1 MKRQNI
7 RTLSLIVSTFTYL
20 LVGAAIFDAFESEHE
35 VIQRNALETIE
46 SMLKRKYNMSE
57 QDFKILTTVVIKSV
71 PHKAGV
77 QWKFEGAFYFATTVL
92 TTIGYGHS
100 TPATWGGKTF
110 CMFYALAGIPLGLV
124 MFQSIGERLNTFV
137 AYSLRYCKK
146 CFKMKKKEV
155 SETNLVMFVLFL
167 STLVMTTGAAAF
179 SKWERWSYFDAFYYC
194 FITLTTIGFGD
205 YVALQKESA
214 LQSKPEY
221 VIFSLVFILFG
232 LSVVSGG
239 INLLVLRFL
248 TLNTEDERRD
258 EAEAALTAAGAV
270 HLEGDVI
277 TANGSIISG
286 QGPDMV
292 TPDSDDVQSV
302 CSCTCYNNPRYSRS
316 RSWRKSSPPKYSFN
330 GHRGS
335 NEVESTGYNG
345 SNRSRVRHRE
355 GASRFLPLAMFRS
368 ISGSSDTP
376 DPESIIGLDGKVPPH
391 MFINATDFDLESYEN
406 YKKRASI

>member
-1 MKRQNI
+1 
-7 RTLSLIVSTFTYL
+7 
-20 LVGAAIFDAFESEHE
+20 
-35 VIQRNALETIE
+35 
-46 SMLKRKYNMSE
+46 
-57 QDFKILTTVVIKSV
+57 
-71 PHKAGV
+71 
-77 QWKFEGAFYFATTVL
+77 
-92 TTIGYGHS
+92 
-100 TPATWGGKTF
+100 
-110 CMFYALAGIPLGLV
+110 
-124 MFQSIGERLNTFV
+124 
-137 AYSLRYCKK
+137 
-146 CFKMKKKEV
+146 
-155 SETNLVMFVLFL
+155 MFVLFL

-302 CSCTCYNNPRYSRS
+302 CSCTCYNNQRYSRS
-316 RSWRKSSPPKYSFN
+316 RSWRRSSPKNIPSQGAVVPMNQLVQRVTMDHQGQGYEDEKEHQDFYPYQCFGLYRVLLIHPILSQSLVWMMIK
-330 GHRGS
+330 HRLICLS
-335 NEVESTGYNG
+335 MQQILT
-345 SNRSRVRHRE
+345 
-355 GASRFLPLAMFRS
+355 
-368 ISGSSDTP
+368 
-376 DPESIIGLDGKVPPH
+376 
-391 MFINATDFDLESYEN
+391 
-406 YKKRASI
+406 